1 MITNTPAVAYLNCQ
15 TVSQQLVAD
24 RPRSYQVRVRRL
36 LHHRRLRDAQRTT
49 AIAADCDRTRL
60 DGRTGHPGSID
71 PDDGRPRQTYV
82 YLDPPAGKPS
92 ACGADRS
99 RGTASRRGSR
109 FPIRTTVNSM
119 RVHPAASS
127 STASWSSPTGRT
139 PPVTASHPPRRRSR
153 HARAICRRLQRRKH
167 TFGWHSR
174 TMPSH
179 ASAQSPSTEAGQ
191 RSVHPQRAAH
201 QVRVRRLLPHG
212 RPGDA

>member
-60 DGRTGHPGSID
+60 DDRTGHPGSID
-71 PDDGRPRQTYV
+71 PDDGRPRQTHV

-119 RVHPAASS
+119 RVHPAGVKLHGVMVKPYWSNTAGHCVTPAPPTVETCESHLPTLATSHAHIRLALPRDATARLGTTTERRGRAAKRRPRTRGASS
-127 STASWSSPTGRT
+127 ARWAPLT
-139 PPVTASHPPRRRSR
+139 PQE
-153 HARAICRRLQRRKH
+153 AR
-167 TFGWHSR
+167 
-174 TMPSH
+174 
-179 ASAQSPSTEAGQ
+179 
-191 RSVHPQRAAH
+191 
-201 QVRVRRLLPHG
+201 
-212 RPGDA
+212 